1 MDLDRWLHG
10 SQFAMRFWRFPEQP
24 TALVRRSLT
33 YQKERSIR
41 SAPILGHMVEAPD
54 TALEPIGDVHRTKVG
69 REATEPMRADIRLL
83 GAILGDTIREQNGD
97 EVFELVERAR
107 VESFRVRRSE
117 IDRTEMSRMFDG
129 IDIHQ
134 ALPVIRAFT
143 HFALLA
149 NVAEDIHRERRRGVH
164 VAAGEPPQDSSLAAT
179 YLKLDGAELDSD
191 TVAEALKGALVSP
204 VITAHPT
211 ETRRR
216 TVFVTQHRITE
227 LMRLHAE
234 GHTETAD
241 GRPVESELRRQVLTL
256 WQTALIRLSRLQIS
270 DEIAVGLRLYPSAF
284 FEVIPQVNAEVR
296 QALRQRWPE
305 ADLLSGPI
313 LQPGSWIGGDRD
325 GNPNVTADV
334 VRLASGGAAFT
345 ALSHYLAELDQLEQE
360 LSMSSRLLKVTDEL
374 AALAQGC
381 EDNARADEPYRRALR
396 VIRARLSATASEI
409 LDQQPQHLLDLGLS
423 RYATPAELRSDLDV
437 IDASLRMHGSALLA
451 DDRLALLREGVHVF
465 GFHLSGLDMRQN
477 SDVHEEVVG
486 ELLAW
491 AGVHPDY
498 SSLPE
503 EQRVELLVAEL
514 STRRPLIG
522 DRARLSDLARSELDI
537 IAAATHAVETYGP
550 AAVPNY
556 VISMCRSVSDMLEA
570 AILLK
575 EGGLLDASGDEPYCP
590 VGISPLFETID
601 DLHNGATILQAM
613 LELPLYRAL
622 VAARGES
629 QEVMLGYSDSNKDG
643 GYLAA
648 NWAVYRAE
656 LALVET
662 ARKNGIR
669 LRLFHGRGG
678 TVGRGGG
685 PSYQAILA
693 QPPGAVNGSLRLTE
707 QGEVIAAK
715 YAEPQ
720 VARRNLESLL
730 AATLESTLLDVEGL
744 GEAAEPAYA
753 VLDEVAT
760 LAQRSYAELVHDT
773 PGFVEYFKASTP
785 VSEIGSLNI
794 GSRPTS
800 RKPTESISDLRA
812 IPWVLA
818 WSQSRVMLPGW
829 YGTGTAFEQWIG
841 AGSDSEEERLA
852 TLHELYQ
859 RWPFFR
865 SVLSNM
871 AQVLAKS
878 DLGLAAHYSELVADE
893 SLRRRVFDKIVDEHH
908 RTIAMYKRITGED
921 DLLADNPALARSVFN
936 RFPYLEPL
944 NHLQVE
950 LLRRYRGG
958 EDDEL
963 VQRGILL
970 TMNGLASALRNSG

>member
-1 MDLDRWLHG
+1 
-10 SQFAMRFWRFPEQP
+10 
-24 TALVRRSLT
+24 
-33 YQKERSIR
+33 
-41 SAPILGHMVEAPD
+41 MVEASD
-54 TALEPIGDVHRTKVG
+54 SALAPIGAVQRTLVG

-83 GAILGDTIREQNGD
+83 GTILGDTVREQNGH

-117 IDRTEMSRMFDG
+117 IDRAELARMFDG

-134 ALPVIRAFT
+134 AIPVIRAFS

-149 NVAEDIHRERRRGVH
+149 NVAEDIHRERRRAIH

-179 YLKLDGAELDSD
+179 YAKLDRAQLDSA
-191 TVAEALKGALVSP
+191 TVANALKGAVVAP

-234 GHTETAD
+234 GHRETDD
-241 GRPVESELRRQVLTL
+241 GRNIELELRRQVLTL
-256 WQTALIRLSRLQIS
+256 WQTALIRLSRLQIT
-270 DEIAVGLRLYPSAF
+270 DEIEVGLRYYAAAF
-284 FEVIPQVNAEVR
+284 FKVIPQVNSELR
-296 QALRQRWPE
+296 DALRTRWPD
-305 ADLLSGPI
+305 ADLLDQPM

-334 VRLASGGAAFT
+334 VRQATGNAAFT
-345 ALSHYLAELDQLEQE
+345 ALAHYLAELTALEQE
-360 LSMSSRLLKVTDEL
+360 LSMSARLVAVTPELTEL
-374 AALAQGC
+374 AEGC
-381 EDNARADEPYRRALR
+381 AEKARADEPYRRAVR
-396 VIRARLSATASEI
+396 VIRARLTATGAEI
-409 LDQQPQHLLDLGLS
+409 LDRRPQNELDLGL
-423 RYATPAELRSDLDV
+423 TPYCAPRELQADLDT
-437 IDASLRMHGSALLA
+437 IDASLRAHGSALLA
-451 DDRLALLREGVHVF
+451 DDRLALLREGVRVF
-465 GFHLSGLDMRQN
+465 GFHLCGLDMRQN
-477 SDVHEEVVG
+477 SDVHEEVVA

-498 SSLPE
+498 ASLAE
-503 EQRVELLVAEL
+503 DERVELLAAEL
-514 STRRPLIG
+514 GTRRPLVA
-522 DRARLSDLARSELDI
+522 DRAELSDLARGELGVVR
-537 IAAATHAVETYGP
+537 AAAHAIQRYGP
-550 AAVPNY
+550 SAVPNY
-556 VISMCRSVSDMLEA
+556 VISMCRSVSDVLEA

-575 EGGLLDASGDEPYCP
+575 EAGLIDASGDTPYCP

-601 DLHNGATILQAM
+601 DLHNGATILHAM

-622 VAARGES
+622 VSARGDS

-643 GYLAA
+643 GYLASS
-648 NWAVYRAE
+648 WAVYRAE
-656 LALVET
+656 LALVEV
-662 ARKNGIR
+662 ARKTGIR

-685 PSYQAILA
+685 PSYEAILA

-720 VARRNLESLL
+720 VAQRNLESLL

-744 GEAAEPAYA
+744 GDTAEPAYA

-760 LAQRSYAELVHDT
+760 LAQRAYAELVHDT
-773 PGFVEYFKASTP
+773 PGFVDYFMASTP

-800 RKPTESISDLRA
+800 RKPTQSISDLRA

-829 YGTGTAFEQWIG
+829 YGTGSAFEQWIA
-841 AGSDSEEERLA
+841 AGPESEAERVDI
-852 TLHELYQ
+852 LHDLYQ

-865 SVLSNM
+865 SVLSNL

-878 DLGLAAHYSELVADE
+878 DLGLAARYAELVDDE
-893 SLRRRVFDKIVDEHH
+893 ELRNRVFDKIVDEHR
-908 RTIAMYKRITGED
+908 RTIAMHKLITGQD
-921 DLLADNPALARSVFN
+921 NLLADNPALARSVFN

-950 LLRRYRGG
+950 LLRRYRSGD
-958 EDDEL
+958 DDEL

>member
-1 MDLDRWLHG
+1 
-10 SQFAMRFWRFPEQP
+10 
-24 TALVRRSLT
+24 
-33 YQKERSIR
+33 
-41 SAPILGHMVEAPD
+41 MVEVSD
-54 TALEPIGDVHRTKVG
+54 TALAPIGAVQRTRVG

-83 GAILGDTIREQNGD
+83 GTILGDTVREQNGH

-117 IDRTEMSRMFDG
+117 IDRAEMSRMFDG
-129 IDIHQ
+129 IDIHL
-134 ALPVIRAFT
+134 AIPIIRAFS

-149 NVAEDIHRERRRGVH
+149 NVAEDIHRERRRALH
-164 VAAGEPPQDSSLAAT
+164 VGAGEPPQDSSLAAT
-179 YLKLDGAELDSD
+179 YAKLDLAELDSA
-191 TVAEALKGALVSP
+191 TVADALKGALVSP

-216 TVFVTQHRITE
+216 TVFVTQHRITQ
-227 LMRLHAE
+227 LMRLHAA
-234 GHTETAD
+234 GHTETDD
-241 GRPVESELRRQVLTL
+241 GRNIELELRRQVLTL
-256 WQTALIRLSRLQIS
+256 WQTALIRLSRLQIT
-270 DEIAVGLRLYPSAF
+270 DEIDVGLRYYPAALF
-284 FEVIPQVNAEVR
+284 KVIPQVNAEVR
-296 QALRQRWPE
+296 HALRARWPE
-305 ADLLSGPI
+305 ADLLSAPI

-325 GNPNVTADV
+325 GNPNVTSDV
-334 VRLASGGAAFT
+334 VRRATGSAAFT
-345 ALSHYLAELDQLEQE
+345 ALAHYLAELADLEQE
-360 LSMSSRLLKVTDEL
+360 LSMSARLITVTPELTAL
-374 AALAQGC
+374 AAGSD
-381 EDNARADEPYRRALR
+381 ENARADEPYRRALR
-396 VIRARLSATASEI
+396 AVRGRLTATAAEI
-409 LDQQPQHLLDLGLS
+409 LDRRPQHELELGLAPYS
-423 RYATPAELRSDLDV
+423 APAELRADLDA
-437 IDASLRMHGSALLA
+437 IDASLRTHGAALLA
-451 DDRLALLREGVHVF
+451 DDRLARLRESVHVF

-498 SSLPE
+498 RSLPE
-503 EQRVELLVAEL
+503 DERVELLAGEL
-514 STRRPLIG
+514 ATRRPLVG
-522 DRARLSDLARSELDI
+522 DRAQLSDLARAELGVV
-537 IAAATHAVETYGP
+537 AAAARAVDLYGP

-556 VISMCRSVSDMLEA
+556 VVSMCQSVSDVLEA

-575 EGGLLDASGDEPYCP
+575 EAGLLDASGPEPYCP

-601 DLHNGATILQAM
+601 DLHNGASILQAM
-613 LELPLYRAL
+613 LDLPLYRS
-622 VAARGES
+622 VVDARGGC

-656 LALVET
+656 LTLVEV
-662 ARKNGIR
+662 ARKTGIR

-685 PSYQAILA
+685 PSYEAILA

-720 VARRNLESLL
+720 LARRNLESLV

-744 GEAAEPAYA
+744 GDAAEPAYA

-760 LAQRSYAELVHDT
+760 LAHRAYAELVHET

-800 RKPTESISDLRA
+800 RKPTASIADLRA

-829 YGTGTAFEQWIG
+829 YGTGSAFEQWIA
-841 AGSDSEEERLA
+841 AGPEGEAERVEI
-852 TLHELYQ
+852 LHGLYQ

-878 DLGLAAHYSELVADE
+878 DMGLAAHYAELVADE
-893 SLRRRVFDKIVDEHH
+893 ALRHRVFDKIVHEHR
-908 RTIAMYKRITGED
+908 RTIAMHKLITGHD

-950 LLRRYRGG
+950 LLRRYRSGD
-958 EDDEL
+958 DDEL

>member
-1 MDLDRWLHG
+1 M
-10 SQFAMRFWRFPEQP
+10 AE
-24 TALVRRSLT
+24 
-33 YQKERSIR
+33 SID
-41 SAPILGHMVEAPD
+41 A
-54 TALEPIGDVHRTKVG
+54 ALEPIGAVHRTRVG

-83 GAILGDTIREQNGD
+83 GTVLGDTVREQNGD
-97 EVFELVERAR
+97 AVFDLVERAR
-107 VESFRVRRSE
+107 VEAFRVRRSE
-117 IDRTEMSRMFDG
+117 IDRAEMSRMFDG
-129 IDIHQ
+129 IDIHL
-134 ALPVIRAFT
+134 AIPVIRAFS

-149 NVAEDIHRERRRGVH
+149 NVAEDIHRERRRAIH
-164 VAAGEPPQDSSLAAT
+164 VKAGEPPQDSSLAAT
-179 YLKLDGAELDSD
+179 YAKLDGAELDSA

-204 VITAHPT
+204 VSTAHPT

-234 GHTETAD
+234 GHTETDD
-241 GRPVESELRRQVLTL
+241 GRNIECELRRQVLTL
-256 WQTALIRLSRLQIS
+256 WQTALVRLSRLQIS
-270 DEIAVGLRLYPSAF
+270 DEIEAGLRLYPSAF
-284 FEVIPQVNAEVR
+284 FEVVPQVNAEVR
-296 QALRQRWPE
+296 EALRTRWPH
-305 ADLLSGPI
+305 ADLLSEPI

-334 VRLASGGAAFT
+334 VRLATGSAAYT
-345 ALSHYLAELDQLEQE
+345 ALAHYLAELTALEQE
-360 LSMSSRLLKVTDEL
+360 LTMSGRLITVTSEL
-374 AALAQGC
+374 AELAESC
-381 EDNARADEPYRRALR
+381 TEKARADEPYRRALR
-396 VIRARLSATASEI
+396 VIRGRLTATASQI
-409 LDQQPQHLLDLGLS
+409 LDRQPQDVLDRGLPPYS
-423 RYATPAELRSDLDV
+423 TPSELRTDLDA
-437 IDASLRMHGSALLA
+437 IDASLRTHGAALLA
-451 DDRLALLREGVHVF
+451 DDRLALLREGVGVF
-465 GFHLSGLDMRQN
+465 GFHLCGLDMRQN
-477 SDVHEEVVG
+477 SDVHEEVIA

-498 SSLPE
+498 GSLAE
-503 EQRVELLVAEL
+503 DERVELLADEL
-514 STRRPLIG
+514 STRRPLVG
-522 DRARLSDLARSELDI
+522 ERAKLSELAHGELGVV
-537 IAAATHAVETYGP
+537 AAAARAVEIYGS

-556 VISMCRSVSDMLEA
+556 VISMCRSVSDVLEA

-575 EGGLLDASGDEPYCP
+575 EAGLLDASGPELYCP

-601 DLHNGATILQAM
+601 DLQNAATVLHSM

-622 VAARGES
+622 ISARGDS

-656 LALVET
+656 LALVEV
-662 ARKNGIR
+662 ARKTGIR

-693 QPPGAVNGSLRLTE
+693 QPPGAVSGSLRLTE

-715 YAEPQ
+715 YAEPRM
-720 VARRNLESLL
+720 ARRNLESLV

-744 GEAAEPAYA
+744 GDAAEPAYA
-753 VLDEVAT
+753 VLDEVAG
-760 LAQRSYAELVHDT
+760 LAQRAYAELVHDT
-773 PGFVEYFKASTP
+773 PGFVDYFKASTP

-800 RKPTESISDLRA
+800 RKPTESIADLRA

-829 YGTGTAFEQWIG
+829 YGTGSAFEQWIA
-841 AGSDSEEERLA
+841 AGTEAERVQVLRD
-852 TLHELYQ
+852 LYE

-865 SVLSNM
+865 SVLSNL

-878 DLGLAAHYSELVADE
+878 DLGLAARYAELVPDE
-893 SLRRRVFDKIVDEHH
+893 SLRRRVFGKITDEHQ
-908 RTIAMYKRITGED
+908 RTIAMHKLITGQE
-921 DLLADNPALARSVFN
+921 DLLADNVALARSVFN

-950 LLRRYRGG
+950 LLRRYRSG
-958 EDDEL
+958 DDEEL

>member
-1 MDLDRWLHG
+1 MAEG
-10 SQFAMRFWRFPEQP
+10 
-24 TALVRRSLT
+24 
-33 YQKERSIR
+33 
-41 SAPILGHMVEAPD
+41 PD
-54 TALEPIGDVHRTKVG
+54 TALEPIGAVQRTRVG

-83 GAILGDTIREQNGD
+83 GTILGDTVREQNGD
-97 EVFELVERAR
+97 EVFDLVERAR
-107 VESFRVRRSE
+107 VASFRVRRSE
-117 IDRTEMSRMFDG
+117 IDRAEMTRMFDG
-129 IDIHQ
+129 IDIHL
-134 ALPVIRAFT
+134 AIPIIRAFS

-149 NVAEDIHRERRRGVH
+149 NVAEDIHRERRRKIH
-164 VAAGEPPQDSSLAAT
+164 VAAGEPPQDSTLAAT
-179 YLKLDGAELDSD
+179 YAKLDLAELDSA
-191 TVAEALKGALVSP
+191 TVANALRGALVSP

-227 LMRLHAE
+227 LMRLHAA
-234 GHTETAD
+234 GHTETD
-241 GRPVESELRRQVLTL
+241 HGRNVELELRRQVLTL
-256 WQTALIRLSRLQIS
+256 WQTALIRLSRLQIT
-270 DEIAVGLRLYPSAF
+270 DEIEVGLRYYPAALF
-284 FEVIPQVNAEVR
+284 KVIPQVNAEVR
-296 QALRQRWPE
+296 GALRTRWPD
-305 ADLLSGPI
+305 ADLLAAPI

-325 GNPNVTADV
+325 GNPNVTGDV
-334 VRLASGGAAFT
+334 VRRATGSAAFT
-345 ALSHYLAELDQLEQE
+345 ALAHYLAELTELEQE
-360 LSMSSRLLKVTDEL
+360 LSMSARLITVTAGL
-374 AALAQGC
+374 TALAEGC
-381 EDNARADEPYRRALR
+381 DDKARADEPYRRALR
-396 VIRARLSATASEI
+396 VIRGRLTATAAEI
-409 LDQQPQHLLDLGLS
+409 LDRRPQHELDLGLQA
-423 RYATPAELRSDLDV
+423 YCAPGELRADLDV
-437 IDASLRMHGSALLA
+437 VDASLRTHGAGLLA
-451 DDRLALLREGVHVF
+451 DDRLARLRESVHVF

-477 SDVHEEVVG
+477 SDVHEQVVG

-498 SSLPE
+498 GSLAE
-503 EQRVELLVAEL
+503 DERVGLLAGELAI
-514 STRRPLIG
+514 RRPLVG
-522 DRARLSDLARSELDI
+522 DRTAQLSELARGELGVV
-537 IAAATHAVETYGP
+537 AAAARAVERYGP

-556 VISMCRSVSDMLEA
+556 VISMCQSVSDVLEA

-575 EGGLLDASGDEPYCP
+575 EAGLLDASGPETYCP

-601 DLHNGATILQAM
+601 DLHNGASILQAM
-613 LELPLYRAL
+613 LDLPLYRSL
-622 VAARGES
+622 VDARGGC

-656 LALVET
+656 LTLVEV
-662 ARKNGIR
+662 ARKTGIR

-720 VARRNLESLL
+720 LARRNLESLV

-753 VLDEVAT
+753 VLDEVAA
-760 LAQRSYAELVHDT
+760 LAHRAYAELVHDT
-773 PGFVEYFKASTP
+773 PGFVDYFKASTP

-818 WSQSRVMLPGW
+818 WTQSRVMLPGW
-829 YGTGTAFEQWIG
+829 YGTGSAFEEWIA
-841 AGSDSEEERLA
+841 AGPESEGERVKV
-852 TLHELYQ
+852 LHELYE

-878 DLGLAAHYSELVADE
+878 DLGLAARYSELVADE
-893 SLRRRVFDKIVDEHH
+893 SLRRRVFDKIVDEHR
-908 RTIAMYKRITGED
+908 RTIAMHKLVTGHD

-950 LLRRYRGG
+950 LLRRYRSGD
-958 EDDEL
+958 DDEL

>member
-1 MDLDRWLHG
+1 MVEVSDI
-10 SQFAMRFWRFPEQP
+10 
-24 TALVRRSLT
+24 AL
-33 YQKERSIR
+33 
-41 SAPILGHMVEAPD
+41 APIGAVQ
-54 TALEPIGDVHRTKVG
+54 RTRVG

-83 GAILGDTIREQNGD
+83 GTILGDTVREQNGH
-97 EVFELVERAR
+97 EVFDLVERAR

-117 IDRTEMSRMFDG
+117 IDRAEMSRMFSG
-129 IDIHQ
+129 LDIHL
-134 ALPVIRAFT
+134 AIPIIRAFS

-149 NVAEDIHRERRRGVH
+149 NVAEDIHRERRRAIH
-164 VAAGEPPQDSSLAAT
+164 ADAGEPPQDSSLAAT
-179 YLKLDGAELDSD
+179 YAKLDLAELDSS
-191 TVAEALKGALVSP
+191 TVAGALKGALVSP

-227 LMRLHAE
+227 LMRLHAA
-234 GHTETAD
+234 GHTETDD
-241 GRPVESELRRQVLTL
+241 GRGIELELRRQVLTL
-256 WQTALIRLSRLQIS
+256 WQTALIRLSRLQIT
-270 DEIAVGLRLYPSAF
+270 DEIDVGLRYYPAALF
-284 FEVIPQVNAEVR
+284 KVIPQVNAEVR
-296 QALRQRWPE
+296 DALRTRWPD
-305 ADLLSGPI
+305 ADLLAAPI

-334 VRLASGGAAFT
+334 VRRATGSAAFT
-345 ALSHYLAELDQLEQE
+345 ALTRYLAELTDLEQE
-360 LSMSSRLLKVTDEL
+360 LSMSARLITVTPEL
-374 AALAQGC
+374 TALAEGC
-381 EDNARADEPYRRALR
+381 PETARADEPYRRAVR
-396 VIRARLSATASEI
+396 VIRARLTATAAEI
-409 LDQQPQHLLDLGLS
+409 LDQRPQHELDLGLPPYS
-423 RYATPAELRSDLDV
+423 APAELRSDLDV
-437 IDASLRMHGSALLA
+437 IDASLRTHGAALLA
-451 DDRLALLREGVHVF
+451 DDRLARLRESLHVF

-477 SDVHEEVVG
+477 SDVHEEVVS

-498 SSLPE
+498 GSLPE
-503 EQRVELLVAEL
+503 DERVELLAGEL
-514 STRRPLIG
+514 RTRRPLVG
-522 DRARLSDLARSELDI
+522 DRAQLSDLARGELGVV
-537 IAAATHAVETYGP
+537 AAAAHAVGLYGS

-556 VISMCRSVSDMLEA
+556 IISMCQSVSDVLEA

-575 EGGLLDASGDEPYCP
+575 EAGLLDTSGPEPYCP
-590 VGISPLFETID
+590 VGISPLFETIE
-601 DLHNGATILQAM
+601 DLRNGASILQAM
-613 LELPLYRAL
+613 LDLPIYRA
-622 VAARGES
+622 VVSARGDS

-656 LALVET
+656 LTLVEV
-662 ARKNGIR
+662 ARKAGIR

-693 QPPGAVNGSLRLTE
+693 QPPGAVHGSLRLTE

-715 YAEPQ
+715 YAEPEL
-720 VARRNLESLL
+720 ARRNLESLV

-744 GEAAEPAYA
+744 GDDAEPAYA
-753 VLDEVAT
+753 VLDDVAT
-760 LAQRSYAELVHDT
+760 LAHRAYAELVHET

-800 RKPTESISDLRA
+800 RKPTSSIADLRA

-829 YGTGTAFEQWIG
+829 YGTGSAFEQWIA
-841 AGSDSEEERLA
+841 AGPESETDRVE

-865 SVLSNM
+865 SVLSNL

-878 DLGLAAHYSELVADE
+878 DMGLAARYAELVADE
-893 SLRRRVFDKIVDEHH
+893 ALRHRVFGMIVDEHR
-908 RTIAMYKRITGED
+908 RTIAMHKLITGQD

-950 LLRRYRGG
+950 LLRRYRSGD
-958 EDDEL
+958 DDEL